1 MDISIR
7 PYAPEDREAVIAL
20 SLRAWEPV
28 HASLAR
34 VLGARIYD
42 RTVGDWC
49 HSQSRDVQADLDAEE
64 VRVWVAVTG
73 RVAGFASVK
82 LNREERTGEVHMLAV
97 DPDQQ
102 NRGVGSRLTEFAEEY
117 MRAEGMT
124 VAVIETGGDPGHAAA
139 RSTYERAG
147 FTQLPIARYFKAL

>member
-1 MDISIR
+1 M
-7 PYAPEDREAVIAL
+7 
-20 SLRAWEPV
+20 
-28 HASLAR
+28 
-34 VLGARIYD
+34 
-42 RTVGDWC
+42 
-49 HSQSRDVQADLDAEE
+49 
-64 VRVWVAVTG
+64 WVAVTG

-82 LNREERTGEVHMLAV
+82 LNREEHIGEVHMLAV

-124 VAVIETGGDPGHAAA
+124 VAMIETGGDPGHAPA

-147 FTQLPIARYFKAL
+147 FTQLPVARYFKAL